1 MLDIVPVP
9 HQRRAHSLPTII
21 CISHPTSRHDCCPT
35 TTVIFVRALTE
46 SVYVLT
52 GDGRVLIGTLVGHD
66 QVQNLILT
74 DAHERVYT
82 SETEECEIVPLG
94 LYMVR
99 GDSLCLIGEYDQEE
113 LADRANPIG
122 AIQQQ
127 QL

>member
-1 MLDIVPVP
+1 
-9 HQRRAHSLPTII
+9 
-21 CISHPTSRHDCCPT
+21 
-35 TTVIFVRALTE
+35 
-46 SVYVLT
+46 VYVLT

-99 GDSLCLIGEYDQEE
+99 GDSLCLIGEYDQEK